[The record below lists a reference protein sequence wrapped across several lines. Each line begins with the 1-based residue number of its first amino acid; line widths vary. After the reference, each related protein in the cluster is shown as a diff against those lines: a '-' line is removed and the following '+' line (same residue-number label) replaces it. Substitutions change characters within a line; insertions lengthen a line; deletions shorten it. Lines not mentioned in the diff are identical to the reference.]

1 MDALTRRYLNGQALS
16 PAELDA
22 LSPSARAV
30 RTLLDGTSREV
41 AEVLY
46 ANLPPGFRDDLARVS
61 PSAHV
66 SGIQARLLVMH
77 DRHDR
82 LVPAAE
88 SRRLLAATEDRG
100 DVRYT
105 EVLAFEHVRP
115 SGGGIGELLGEA
127 ARLYWHMYSIIR
139 LAT

>member
-1 MDALTRRYLNGQALS
+1 MTATTGWC
-16 PAELDA
+16 
-22 LSPSARAV
+22 
-30 RTLLDGTSREV
+30 
-41 AEVLY
+41 
-46 ANLPPGFRDDLARVS
+46 
-61 PSAHV
+61 
-66 SGIQARLLVMH
+66 
-77 DRHDR
+77 
-82 LVPAAE
+82 PAAE
-88 SRRLLAATEDRG
+88 SRRLLAATEERG